1 MLIFFDIDGTLIGEE
16 THRMTRSTAEAIKKA
31 RAAGHICIVNTGRT
45 GKLILPNLFG
55 ETEFDGILMGCGTM
69 IQYHEETLLHK
80 TFTAEESLQII
91 EGLRKY
97 RIDAILEGYRDNFCD
112 SDDNIFSEDFLKFVH
127 CFDSLEY
134 KNYSEAPGHFD
145 KFYAYTVNPSCM
157 EEFSREFA
165 DRLEIVDRKKGYYEI
180 MPKGYSKASGIRFLA
195 DTLGIDM
202 AQTVAVGDSSNDIPM
217 LECAGV
223 SIAMGN
229 ATDDVKVLAD
239 YVTTDVEEN
248 GIENALRWLGAIS

>member
-1 MLIFFDIDGTLIGEE
+1 
-16 THRMTRSTAEAIKKA
+16 
-31 RAAGHICIVNTGRT
+31 
-45 GKLILPNLFG
+45 
-55 ETEFDGILMGCGTM
+55 
-69 IQYHEETLLHK
+69 
-80 TFTAEESLQII
+80 
-91 EGLRKY
+91 
-97 RIDAILEGYRDNFCD
+97 
-112 SDDNIFSEDFLKFVH
+112 
-127 CFDSLEY
+127 
-134 KNYSEAPGHFD
+134 
-145 KFYAYTVNPSCM
+145 M

-195 DTLGIDM
+195 DALGVDM

-229 ATDDVKVLAD
+229 ATDDVKALAD